1 MNPRLIKLNDKDVVI
16 GLEWELLEYGVAE
29 RKAVR
34 DILKRNTGVKAGV
47 LVRSADVATL
57 GMMEPGKKKPSGP
70 SGAALLAIANQDAQ
84 ARSTGKSSSIEDN
97 QWVVVEN
104 IGDDEYWVV
113 DIKDGVPLPGSDFVG
128 GFEKVRLYLSEM
140 LEGTGFKVFTNDHEI
155 QDAVGHQAMVIPKSA
170 AEIIDEVE
178 KRSRGNLKTLSG
190 VDPAMVGAVLVFA
203 ILVGGYFAWDYWK
216 EYTQRQAQQNA
227 ASQRALADRQR
238 AEAERQE
245 YMQSVEKAVYDALDQ
260 GIESVNMA
268 LRTASP
274 REVIRSWMDIVG
286 KVPLNHSG
294 WDTVSI
300 ECEME
305 TPSQPVCLVN
315 LRRTDI
321 GINRILLTD
330 YPQAQIS
337 GDTAYY
343 VLRGP
348 ELALRE
354 PQWSE
359 IDSAHGFMMGLA
371 SDFQFVRRTG
381 LDYTQSESKD
391 VVQAITLPTPP
402 ASLFSPGNTSQ
413 DAPVAPINTGMAQGT
428 IGLSGGDLWLL
439 EGLAQMVDRSA
450 VSLTSMS
457 VNVASMERQPWS
469 AQGTYFIRSLPAPL
483 IPMIPGPEG
492 PMTFELPERYSH
504 LVSEQPVQGGVEA
517 SSALPLSLPESG
529 QDGGQESAPDP
540 DEEGPLFLGLPEV
553 DPSP

>member
-1 MNPRLIKLNDKDVVI
+1 M
-16 GLEWELLEYGVAE
+16 
-29 RKAVR
+29 
-34 DILKRNTGVKAGV
+34 
-47 LVRSADVATL
+47 
-57 GMMEPGKKKPSGP
+57 
-70 SGAALLAIANQDAQ
+70 
-84 ARSTGKSSSIEDN
+84 
-97 QWVVVEN
+97 VVER

-155 QDAVGHQAMVIPKSA
+155 QDAVAHQALTIPKGAS
-170 AEIIDEVE
+170 ELIEEVE
-178 KRSRGNLKTLSG
+178 KHSRGNLKTLSG
-190 VDPAMVGAVLVFA
+190 IDPAMVGVVLVFA
-203 ILVGGYFAWDYWK
+203 VLVGGYFAWDYWK
-216 EYTQRQAQQNA
+216 EYNQRKAQQNA

-245 YMQSVEKAVYDALDQ
+245 YMASVEKAVYDALDQ
-260 GIESVNMA
+260 GVESVNMA

-274 REVIRSWMDIVG
+274 REVIRAWMGIVER
-286 KVPLNHSG
+286 VPLNHSG
-294 WDTVSI
+294 WGITTI

-305 TPSQPVCLVN
+305 TPSQPVCVVN
-315 LRRTDI
+315 LRRSDI

-337 GDTAYY
+337 GDIAHY

-354 PQWSE
+354 PQWSD
-359 IDSAHGFMMGLA
+359 IDSAHGFMMGLV

-391 VVQAITLPTPP
+391 VVQAITMPTPP
-402 ASLFSPGNTSQ
+402 PSLFSPGAATQ
-413 DAPVAPINTGMAQGT
+413 DTPVAPINTGMALGT
-428 IGLSGGDLWLL
+428 IGLSGNDLWLI
-439 EGLAQMVDRSA
+439 EGLAQMIDRSA

-457 VNVASMERQPWS
+457 VTVSSLERQPWS

-492 PMTFELPERYSH
+492 PLTFELPEKYHS
-504 LVSEQPVQGGVEA
+504 LVSEEPAQGGVDA
-517 SSALPLSLPESG
+517 SNALPLSLPEPGHDDSSG
-529 QDGGQESAPDP
+529 QEQEVPASE
-540 DEEGPLFLGLPEV
+540 DEESPLFLGLPEV